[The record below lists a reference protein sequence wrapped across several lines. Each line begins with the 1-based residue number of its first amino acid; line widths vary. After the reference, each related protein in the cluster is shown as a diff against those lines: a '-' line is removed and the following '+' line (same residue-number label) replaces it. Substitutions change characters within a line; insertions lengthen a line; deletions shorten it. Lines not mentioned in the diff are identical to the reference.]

1 MADDNRLF
9 WKIAHF
15 ILSVERWLSAFP
27 RIYGSWTGKKQLDE
41 FFEEDQRLYRNLSR
55 LTTVIDDAEDDP
67 GDEAEIHSYPEAHNG
82 ILEGLTATE
91 WFTAGRQAASDRRW
105 DDALN
110 AFNKAIALNPEN
122 EEIYFHRGN
131 VYDALGNNKK
141 AVSNFNKAIK
151 LNPLYVDAYL
161 SRAFSYNNLAQANQ
175 ALADIKKAARLG
187 SLHAQKF
194 LKKTTWHGKICP
206 CGHVILR
213 VVRILQTAFE

>member
-1 MADDNRLF
+1 MRPVRIILLLMVTLWLITTGCSEKLPILYSPLKDDYQ
-9 WKIAHF
+9 
-15 ILSVERWLSAFP
+15 LSPGFTDREQ
-27 RIYGSWTGKKQLDE
+27 GKKQLDE

-194 LKKTTWHGKICP
+194 LKKSNLAW
-206 CGHVILR
+206 
-213 VVRILQTAFE
+213 